1 MTSMGFQALAGRIPG
16 ERIATVIHT
25 ASSVG
30 AVTSETE
37 VASITAALVSGRTYR
52 VTVDYPVRFTVATDM
67 FDARIR
73 EDNSSGT
80 QIQRRTPS
88 VSVAGGGSN
97 TLVRLEV
104 EYTALST
111 GNKTFSFTIARM
123 SGTGSGTPVPSA
135 TAPGYMYV
143 DYIRG

>member
-1 MTSMGFQALAGRIPG
+1 MSSAGRKLGAGRIPG

-30 AVTSETE
+30 AVTGETE

-73 EDNSSGT
+73 EDDSSGT
-80 QIQRRTPS
+80 QIQRRTPTILVGS
-88 VSVAGGGSN
+88 GSN

-104 EYTALST
+104 EYTAQST
-111 GNKTFSFTIARM
+111 GNKTFSFTIARQT
-123 SGTGSGTPVPSA
+123 GTG
-135 TAPGYMYV
+135 
-143 DYIRG
+143 